1 MVLVVIFAH
10 KLTQLAITTFGDIIT
25 GEIQQKREIN
35 KLVTGLHVTLIM
47 VYTLFS
53 ILGDNVKRFD
63 GASGNTV
70 VGERIGSAWLFF
82 GGL

>member
-10 KLTQLAITTFGDIIT
+10 KLTQPAITALGDIIT
-25 GEIQQKREIN
+25 GDMQQKREIH

-53 ILGDNVKRFD
+53 ILGDNVKWFD

-70 VGERIGSAWLFF
+70 VGNRVGSAWLFF